1 MQNVISQH
9 IENLSLIFPATE
21 GKIKFC
27 PSLSAETREL
37 KSSLVL
43 FISDWELAHE
53 AGRKQNKENA
63 RAFLFL
69 AKESLKGMGE
79 RSEANSDLKADR
91 KQNKENATA
100 FLFLAKEPQTG
111 MGEQSEANSYWNA
124 SHINTKGSKF
134 CNFRALSIA

>member
-1 MQNVISQH
+1 MQVN
-9 IENLSLIFPATE
+9 
-21 GKIKFC
+21 
-27 PSLSAETREL
+27 
-37 KSSLVL
+37 
-43 FISDWELAHE
+43 
-53 AGRKQNKENA
+53 RKQNKENA

-111 MGEQSEANSYWNA
+111 MGEQSEANS
-124 SHINTKGSKF
+124 SFETNTI
-134 CNFRALSIA
+134 RRLQDTQ

>member
-1 MQNVISQH
+1 
-9 IENLSLIFPATE
+9 
-21 GKIKFC
+21 
-27 PSLSAETREL
+27 
-37 KSSLVL
+37 
-43 FISDWELAHE
+43 
-53 AGRKQNKENA
+53 
-63 RAFLFL
+63 
-69 AKESLKGMGE
+69 MGE

-111 MGEQSEANSYWNA
+111 MGEQSEANSSFETSTIRRLQDTQQIQFSAFTFHLSPQTEMGEQSEANSYWNA